1 MHLKTHK
8 SRNSPAAALCSR
20 VPPAHLV
27 LAGGGRGQSGSGRRG
42 REVNGKRAA
51 GRVSQMGERYL
62 FGLWSILATQF
73 DPTVTMC
80 GFELRID

>member
-1 MHLKTHK
+1 LPAEGGDKDYTH
-8 SRNSPAAALCSR
+8 
-20 VPPAHLV
+20 V
-27 LAGGGRGQSGSGRRG
+27 LAGGSGRRG
-42 REVNGKRAA
+42 RKVNGKRVA
-51 GRVSQMGERYL
+51 GRVLGMSERYL